1 MSTVLY
7 DAFAS
12 LQTEKLRAVVSDSSF
27 QNRDRM
33 DYGSI
38 LEPVNP
44 KVTET
49 INAVAAVTSSQLVT
63 ITIHLYQF
71 WRAKTD
77 GRPKSITG
85 ICSGERHDQ

>member
-1 MSTVLY
+1 MVGQKLFRAVSNWWLLIDGVNVNCIIRCLCQFT
-7 DAFAS
+7 DC
-12 LQTEKLRAVVSDSSF
+12 EKLRAFVSDSSF

-49 INAVAAVTSSQLVT
+49 INAVAAVTFSQLVT

-71 WRAKTD
+71 
-77 GRPKSITG
+77 
-85 ICSGERHDQ
+85 

>member
-1 MSTVLY
+1 MVGQKLFRAVSNWWLLIDGVNVNCIIRCLCQFT
-7 DAFAS
+7 DC
-12 LQTEKLRAVVSDSSF
+12 EKLRAFVSDSSF

-49 INAVAAVTSSQLVT
+49 INAVAAVTFSQLVT
-63 ITIHLYQF
+63 ITIHL
-71 WRAKTD
+71 
-77 GRPKSITG
+77 
-85 ICSGERHDQ
+85 